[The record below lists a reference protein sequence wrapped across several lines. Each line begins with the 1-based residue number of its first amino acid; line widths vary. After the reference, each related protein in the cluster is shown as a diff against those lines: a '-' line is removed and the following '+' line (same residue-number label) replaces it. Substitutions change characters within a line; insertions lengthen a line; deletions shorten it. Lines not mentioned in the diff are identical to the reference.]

1 MTTYAVLRD
10 GLPTAVTA
18 APYVSG
24 QAIVVDG
31 MTMAVSGT
39 PANGD
44 SFDIV
49 PSTPSLSVFDMLDG
63 AIVGLQTTGR
73 TGSQIAQATS
83 REPARHRF
91 GDGQPCRRRA
101 PPRARC

>member
-1 MTTYAVLRD
+1 VLQN

-31 MTMAVSGT
+31 MTFAVSGT

-44 SFDIV
+44 QFQV
-49 PSTPSLSVFDMLDG
+49 APSTPSLSVFGMLDR
-63 AIVGLQTTGR
+63 AIVGLQATGR
-73 TGSQIAQATS
+73 TASQIAQATS
-83 REPARHRF
+83 DNLRDVDSAMGTLQTARASPAR
-91 GDGQPCRRRA
+91 C
-101 PPRARC
+101 